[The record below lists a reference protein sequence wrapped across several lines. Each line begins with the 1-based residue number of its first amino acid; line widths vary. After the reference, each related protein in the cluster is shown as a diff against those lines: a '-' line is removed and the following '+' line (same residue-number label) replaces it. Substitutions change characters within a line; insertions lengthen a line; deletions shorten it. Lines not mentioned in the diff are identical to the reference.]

1 MFMKKSIIIILA
13 LFVIAGA
20 GCGTTERVKVTPD
33 MASYQNDPESEI
45 RNIIFKYLGEGN
57 TIYVNFKAMTYGGF
71 SIKPGY
77 SFQSSEF
84 GDFQNNQ
91 IVYHSVNFPFH
102 LFVNYKISV
111 TEGTSPIEK
120 ICRADI
126 NIRKPGSWKVD
137 IYH

>member
-1 MFMKKSIIIILA
+1 MKRIIPIL
-13 LFVIAGA
+13 LLVIFSCVY
-20 GCGTTERVKVTPD
+20 CGTVDKVKVTPE

-45 RNIIFKYLGEGN
+45 RNVVFRYLGEGN
-57 TIYVNFKAMTYGGF
+57 TVYVNFKAMTYGGF
-71 SIKPGY
+71 KVLPGY
-77 SFQSSEF
+77 SFQTTEF

-91 IVYHSVNFPFH
+91 IVYHNVSFPFH
-102 LFVNYKISV
+102 LFLNYKISV
-111 TEGTSPIEK
+111 TEGTSPVEK